1 MSWQVYLFRVSGEIT
16 RYKELDLDVDVCSDL
31 MLKHKTGAVSQIHL
45 DYLQQPSHRS
55 GLVTFEKAWL
65 GYDFSKME
73 LTGQRINE
81 ELQVLWNN
89 SDYDSNQMYVDQ
101 LKEFVRF
108 VEEGRVKH
116 QYDAL
121 SSVESLKVVDAF
133 FESNNTGKKV
143 EIEQNKRF
151 SF

>member
-1 MSWQVYLFRVSGEIT
+1 M
-16 RYKELDLDVDVCSDL
+16 
-31 MLKHKTGAVSQIHL
+31 
-45 DYLQQPSHRS
+45 
-55 GLVTFEKAWL
+55 VTFEKAWL
-65 GYDFSKME
+65 GYDFNKME
-73 LTGQRINE
+73 LTGQKINE
-81 ELQVLWNN
+81 EPQVLWNN

-121 SSVESLKVVDAF
+121 SSLESLKVVEAF
-133 FESNNTGKKV
+133 FKSNKTGSKV
-143 EIEQNKRF
+143 DIERNERF

>member
-1 MSWQVYLFRVSGEIT
+1 
-16 RYKELDLDVDVCSDL
+16 

-65 GYDFSKME
+65 GYDFNKME
-73 LTGQRINE
+73 ITAQRINE
-81 ELQVLWNN
+81 EPQMLWNN

-101 LKEFVRF
+101 LKEFIRF

-133 FESNNTGKKV
+133 FKSNKTGKKV
-143 EIEQNKRF
+143 DIEQNKRF